1 MIFFCPHIRTYFL
14 KVSCGIVSEIHNLVD
29 DSAFMYVYTEDTVK
43 NVPTMSHPSSMVLH
57 YLNNEDI
64 THNHLVIFSD
74 SCSDQN
80 KNSEKKKPT
89 GRLKVSTAEEDNA
102 LLQHLEQNP
111 FHIMRHAAQET
122 NLPGSRVT
130 ACRRIKSV
138 PM

>member
-1 MIFFCPHIRTYFL
+1 MRI
-14 KVSCGIVSEIHNLVD
+14 
-29 DSAFMYVYTEDTVK
+29 
-43 NVPTMSHPSSMVLH
+43 
-57 YLNNEDI
+57 I

-89 GRLKVSTAEEDNA
+89 ARLKVSTAEEDNA

-122 NLPGSRVT
+122 NLPGSRFT
-130 ACRRIKSV
+130 ACRRIKSSYV
-138 PM
+138 RRSSKRNSVQHGRGAGKNLQKTT